1 MHLKME
7 DTENRSRRNNL
18 RIQDIPEAMMGQDL
32 RAVAVTIF
40 KQFLNRVLDI
50 DIKID
55 QIQRVQGRRSDQQ
68 TVP

>member
-1 MHLKME
+1 ME
-7 DTENRSRRNNL
+7 DAENRSRRNNL
-18 RIQDIPEAMMGQDL
+18 RIQGILEATMGQDL
-32 RAVAVTIF
+32 RDVAVTIF

-55 QIQRVQGRRSDQQ
+55 QIHRVQGRRSDQQ